1 MHKTVDFFFDLG
13 SPASYLAWTQLP
25 GLCAR
30 QGATLHYRPMLL
42 GGVFK
47 ATGNASPVM
56 IPAKGRHMFIDL
68 ARFAARYGV
77 AFELPPGFPVNTLT
91 LMRGALGTQ
100 LRSPERFETLLAVL
114 FNGLFVQ
121 RRNLG
126 DSAVLDATLSQGGF
140 DPQAFRALAG
150 DEQVKAALR
159 QVTEDAVG
167 RGVFGA
173 PTCFVDDEMFFGQD
187 RLDFVEQALCQ
198 GDSSRSS

>member
-30 QGATLHYRPMLL
+30 QGATLRYRPMLL
-42 GGVFK
+42 GGVFQ

-56 IPAKGRHMFIDL
+56 IPAKGRYMFTDL

-77 AFELPPGFPVNTLT
+77 PFELPPGFPVNTLT
-91 LMRGALGTQ
+91 LMRGAVGTQ
-100 LRSPERFETLLAVL
+100 LRSPEQLEALLAVL

-121 RRNLG
+121 GRNLG
-126 DSAVLDATLSQGGF
+126 DSAVLDETLSQNGF

-150 DEQVKAALR
+150 DDEVKAALR
-159 QVTEDAVG
+159 HATEEAVG

-173 PTCFVDDEMFFGQD
+173 PTCFVGDEMFFGQD

-198 GDSSRSS
+198 GVGSRSS